1 VWHRR
6 QCFDEAG
13 RVKDP
18 EVAGVLHQLTKHGSP
33 ILDRSRLVDFL
44 PLDPSNRPAPFK
56 RFPRLE
62 TRPLPAELG
71 GTGIAAT
78 EVLSGRARLAPAQL
92 DVTVLARL
100 LFFSAGVTRTTVG
113 GGTYFR
119 AAMSAGNLHPVEL
132 YVACGDLAGVDA
144 GVHHFAPREFG
155 LTTLRSGDCRRAL
168 AAAAAE
174 PAVATGPCTLVLT
187 GIPWRTAWKYGERG
201 YRHLYW
207 DAGTLLANLLA
218 VAEAH
223 GLPARVLLGFA
234 DSEVAR
240 LVGVDEVEEFPLALV
255 VLGPAGEL
263 AASPGP
269 QRLEPLDVEVAPLS
283 PRPLTFPLIT
293 ETQQA
298 GALRGEAVVA
308 WRAAGR
314 DGEPAGPIDVPEPA
328 EHRSIEE
335 VILRR
340 GSTRAM
346 RRAAGPAELLR
357 WGMAVASRPVRG
369 DLAPGGASSLEHW
382 ISVHAVTDVEPGT
395 YRWRAGW
402 LEAGRRGDFREATQ
416 QLCLNQPLGGD
427 SAYTAF
433 HCCDLDPLLDT
444 LGSRGYRAAQLEA
457 GVAAGR
463 LALAAFT
470 LGSGATGLTFFD
482 DEVSRFFATQAACML
497 VTSVGVPAYRSTP
510 GGMPRAAAELAGF
523 DRLMERLSLQLHRS
537 RPVRQPSSRAPK
549 LKRQRAYLA
558 ARFGALKDVADT
570 SAAAS
575 RSRREEVPVREAQR
589 QSPGTR
595 PR

>member
-6 QCFDEAG
+6 RRFGEAG
-13 RVKDP
+13 RVRNP
-18 EVAGVLHQLTKHGSP
+18 EAAAVLHQLTKHGSP
-33 ILDRSRLVDFL
+33 LDRSRLVDFL

-62 TRPLPAELG
+62 TRPLPADLG

-78 EVLSGRARLAPAQL
+78 DVLSGRAKSAPSQL
-92 DVTVLARL
+92 DDTVLARL
-100 LFFSAGVTRTTVG
+100 LFFSAGVTRTTG
-113 GGTYFR
+113 GRTYFR

-132 YVACGDLAGVDA
+132 YAACGDLPGVEA
-144 GVHHFAPREFG
+144 GVHHFAPLEFG
-155 LTTLRSGDCRRAL
+155 LTTLRSGDWRRAL

-263 AASPGP
+263 AAPPGP
-269 QRLEPLDVEVAPLS
+269 ERLEPLDVVVAPLS

-298 GALRGEAVVA
+298 GALRDGEAVVA
-308 WRAAGR
+308 WRAAAGR
-314 DGEPAGPIDVPEPA
+314 GGEPANPIDVPEPA
-328 EHRSIEE
+328 ERRSIEE

-340 GSTRAM
+340 GSTREM

-357 WGMAVASRPVRG
+357 WGMAVASRPLPG
-369 DLAPGGASSLEHW
+369 DFAGVLEHW
-382 ISVHAVTDVEPGT
+382 LSVHAVADVEPGT
-395 YRWRAGW
+395 YRWRAGR
-402 LEAGRRGDFREATQ
+402 LEPGRRGDFREAAQ

-433 HCCDLDPLLDT
+433 HCSDLDPLLET
-444 LGSRGYRAAQLEA
+444 LGSRGYRVAQLAA

-482 DEVSRFFATQAACML
+482 DEVSRFFATPAACML

-523 DRLMERLSLQLHRS
+523 DRLMEKLSVRLHRTG
-537 RPVRQPSSRAPK
+537 R
-549 LKRQRAYLA
+549 
-558 ARFGALKDVADT
+558 
-570 SAAAS
+570 
-575 RSRREEVPVREAQR
+575 
-589 QSPGTR
+589 
-595 PR
+595 